1 MFRSFIFKS
10 TFYYMDPESHQNR
23 IRIGTDA
30 EPESGSALQRT
41 RIHTAALNPVLW
53 SRTNTFWLEP
63 EKSGSS
69 GWPNLDPDPGLLS
82 ILKEKFKNN
91 FTVEETILN
100 KNFFFTSRTH
110 GTARNF
116 FVS

>member
-1 MFRSFIFKS
+1 
-10 TFYYMDPESHQNR
+10 MDPESHQNR
-23 IRIGTDA
+23 IRMGTDA

-100 KNFFFTSRTH
+100 KIFVFYFKNSWHRKKFFCQLSL
-110 GTARNF
+110 
-116 FVS
+116 